1 MCLRFG
7 LKPSPG
13 KTGVII
19 LLLSL
24 TGWSLALRAQSL
36 PDLPQVRWENFEP
49 GIREQLRKASSEAQ
63 AKPQNAALNGYL
75 GMTLHTYEQYESA
88 EASYQRAAHYA
99 SREFRWHYYLGLAQ
113 AALGKHTEAVAAFR
127 NALKLQPNDLPARLR
142 LAESLLAAGRFRES
156 QPVFAGLAKQK
167 ATGAQAHYG
176 LGQIRVALGDK
187 AGACVHFRQAIALI
201 PEYGMAHYALGLAL
215 RDPGQREA
223 AQRHLALSQQYKYQR
238 PTLADPLLAAIAD
251 LNASATD
258 QLQRGVVLAGMG
270 KLEPSIA
277 AHERA
282 LEINPR
288 LVQAHINLIS
298 LYARIGQSQ
307 KAEKH
312 YQAAVDENPNLA
324 DSHFNYG
331 IVLMGLERYA
341 EAAEAFHRSLERNPF
356 SADSHYNYAII
367 IERDGRTA
375 EAESHFRQALASNP
389 EHRQAHFH
397 LARILVYQEK
407 WLEAIEHFRQTLSV
421 EDADTPRFM
430 YALGATYARTG
441 DRQNAIRY
449 LREAQRRAT
458 ALGQKEL
465 LVALER
471 DLQTLEGKR

>member
-1 MCLRFG
+1 M
-7 LKPSPG
+7 
-13 KTGVII
+13 
-19 LLLSL
+19 
-24 TGWSLALRAQSL
+24 
-36 PDLPQVRWENFEP
+36 
-49 GIREQLRKASSEAQ
+49 
-63 AKPQNAALNGYL
+63 
-75 GMTLHTYEQYESA
+75 MLHTYEQYEAA
-88 EASYQRAAHYA
+88 EVCYQRAAHYA
-99 SREFRWHYYLGLAQ
+99 PREFRWHYYLGLAQ
-113 AALGKHTEAVAAFR
+113 AALGKHTEALAAFR
-127 NALKLQPNDLPARLR
+127 NALKLQPQDLPARLR
-142 LAESLLAAGRFRES
+142 LAESLLAAGRWRES

-167 ATGAQAHYG
+167 ATGAQAQYG
-176 LGQIRVALGDK
+176 LGQISLALG
-187 AGACVHFRQAIALI
+187 ARTNACVHFRQAITLF
-201 PEYGMAHYALGLAL
+201 PEYGAAHYALGLAL
-215 RDPGQREA
+215 RDPGQKEA

-238 PTLADPLLAAIAD
+238 PTLADPLLEAIAD
-251 LNASATD
+251 LNASATN

-277 AHERA
+277 AHEQA
-282 LEINPR
+282 LKINPG

-298 LYARIGQSQ
+298 LYARTGQPQ

-312 YQAAVDENPNLA
+312 YQAAVAENPNLA

-331 IVLMGLERYA
+331 IVLMGLERYT
-341 EAAEAFHRSLERNPF
+341 EAAGAFHRSLERNPF